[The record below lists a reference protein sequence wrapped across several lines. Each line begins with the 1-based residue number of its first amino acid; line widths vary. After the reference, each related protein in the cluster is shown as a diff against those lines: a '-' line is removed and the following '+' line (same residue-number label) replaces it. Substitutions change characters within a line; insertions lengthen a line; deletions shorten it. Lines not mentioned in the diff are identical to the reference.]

1 MIKYSICMCNYNMEN
16 TLYKSVSSIGEQ
28 LDDKFEIIIVD
39 DGSTDNSLNILK
51 KLKEKY
57 RFLKIIKL
65 KRSKNRRLGF
75 TRNISISHAE
85 GEYVLLH
92 IDCDDVYDNHILDF
106 IKAFHLIESWEQKD
120 FLLKGMQI
128 NMAKKSFLLKHGPYR
143 NIFYVEDRDLWI
155 RMASLNNLIILKH
168 KIFRTRMTN
177 TLKNKIIKNI
187 KYTFKITKQNMELG
201 GIRTTFIDTLK
212 SKGTINIKIFKL
224 LTIII
229 MLPFVKLYK
238 FEIETLNYKIFSNLE
253 WSKFKET
260 NTLDLSKLA
269 KAKNKDIKLESLND
283 SFKKIFL

>member
-1 MIKYSICMCNYNMEN
+1 
-16 TLYKSVSSIGEQ
+16 
-28 LDDKFEIIIVD
+28 
-39 DGSTDNSLNILK
+39 
-51 KLKEKY
+51 
-57 RFLKIIKL
+57 
-65 KRSKNRRLGF
+65 
-75 TRNISISHAE
+75 
-85 GEYVLLH
+85 
-92 IDCDDVYDNHILDF
+92 
-106 IKAFHLIESWEQKD
+106 
-120 FLLKGMQI
+120 
-128 NMAKKSFLLKHGPYR
+128 
-143 NIFYVEDRDLWI
+143 
-155 RMASLNNLIILKH
+155 
-168 KIFRTRMTN
+168 
-177 TLKNKIIKNI
+177 
-187 KYTFKITKQNMELG
+187 MELG